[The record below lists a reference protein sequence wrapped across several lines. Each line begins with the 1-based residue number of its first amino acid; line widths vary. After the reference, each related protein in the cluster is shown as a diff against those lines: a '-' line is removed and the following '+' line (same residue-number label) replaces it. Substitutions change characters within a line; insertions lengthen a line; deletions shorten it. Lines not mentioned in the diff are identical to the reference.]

1 MSSLRVCV
9 GGRPFVI
16 TRADRLVAE
25 EHRTLQRLASDD
37 GNGRE
42 LVIRLRDEPP
52 AAPAGAPRDGE
63 PAEITVEGD
72 RVHVTHER
80 FTGVITPKT
89 YEAVIHRDPAV
100 GATAIEIVLRTALSC
115 RLPLENGLLLHSA
128 GIIIDDRA
136 ALFFG
141 VSGAGK
147 STMTEMMGGVA
158 LSDEL
163 VAVSGDD
170 VRATGFWGSLDRDDA
185 PRQKFPLGA
194 LVNLG
199 RGDGVSL
206 SRLSVGDA
214 ARRLLLATVVPPHPL
229 LWSHALRVVSRLAH
243 APVFHLAWSPSE
255 ANAREVATRLGREWG
270 HSSTLSS

>member
-1 MSSLRVCV
+1 VSGALRVCV

-16 TRADRLVAE
+16 TPEERLSPD
-25 EHRTLQRLASDD
+25 EHRVLQRLSSDD
-37 GNGRE
+37 GDGRDF
-42 LVIRLRDEPP
+42 VIHLSDDPP
-52 AAPAGAPRDGE
+52 LAVVGAPHDGE

-72 RVHVTHER
+72 RVQVTHER
-80 FTGVITPKT
+80 FTGVITPET
-89 YEAVIHRDPAV
+89 YEAVIHRHPAI

-115 RLPLENGLLLHSA
+115 RLPLEDGVLLHSA
-128 GIIIDDRA
+128 GIIINDRA

-185 PRQKFPLGA
+185 PRQRFPLGA

-199 RGDGVSL
+199 RGDGVHL
-206 SRLSVGDA
+206 ERLNVRVA
-214 ARRLLLATVVPPHPL
+214 ARRLLLATVVPPHPW
-229 LWSHALRVVSRLAH
+229 LWSHALRVVERLAH
-243 APVFHLAWSPSE
+243 RPVFHLVWSPSE
-255 ANAREVATRLGREWG
+255 ENAREVASRLVGEWS
-270 HSSTLSS
+270 H